1 MRKLQASIVKE
12 FLILINDKV
21 GLLLM
26 YLMPILL
33 VFIITVVQDS
43 TFKLVNEN
51 NIELLVINEDDGAL
65 GDSLSNLLTTS
76 GLFNIRFE
84 ESMDSKEIES
94 LLLNGDE
101 LIAVQIP
108 FDFSE
113 NLELKAATLSSNML
127 VQFGLL
133 DSIQQNHDLKASQLN
148 LFYDPVLQ
156 ENFRF
161 SIVSSIKAYINAIEN
176 QLVIR
181 SLYQSLGMDAS
192 NNAFMQEL
200 AMNKTAV
207 IQKSASSTSGEIIPN
222 STQHNVPAWSIFA
235 MFFMVISL
243 GGNVV
248 KERLSGSFVRL
259 QTIPSSFL
267 LVLVSKVI
275 IYLGVA
281 LSQLA
286 LIFTIGKF
294 VFPLIGLPEL
304 ELPSNISGLIAV
316 STLSGLAAISFA
328 LLIGTYAK
336 TQEQANGFGAI
347 SVIILA
353 AIGGIW
359 VPTFVMP
366 HYLQVIGMVS
376 PLHWCLE
383 GFYTLFLKGG
393 DWYLLYPTF
402 LFLIIFIFACQ
413 SLVVLKLKVQ
423 NYL

>member
-1 MRKLQASIVKE
+1 MGKLKASIVKE

-65 GDSLSNLLTTS
+65 GDSLSNLLTNS
-76 GLFNIRFE
+76 GLFNISFE
-84 ESMDSKEIES
+84 KNMDSKEIEN

-108 FDFSE
+108 IDFSK

-133 DSIQQNHDLKASQLN
+133 DPITQDQELKASQLN

-176 QLVIR
+176 QLVIT
-181 SLYQSLGMDAS
+181 SLYQSLGIDGS
-192 NNAFMQEL
+192 NNALMQEL
-200 AMNKTAV
+200 AMNKTEV
-207 IQKSASSTSGEIIPN
+207 VQKSAISTSGEVIPN

-267 LVLVSKVI
+267 LVLMSKVI

-294 VFPLIGLPEL
+294 VFPFIGLPEL
-304 ELPSNISGLIAV
+304 ELPSNISGLLTV
-316 STLSGLAAISFA
+316 SILSGLAAISFA